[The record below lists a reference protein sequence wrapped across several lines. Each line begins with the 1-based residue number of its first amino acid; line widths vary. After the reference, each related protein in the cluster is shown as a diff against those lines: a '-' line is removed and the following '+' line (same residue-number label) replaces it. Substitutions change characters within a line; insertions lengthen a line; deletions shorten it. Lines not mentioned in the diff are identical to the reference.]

1 MWRDLIKKGAI
12 RSALWCALYLI
23 VTILAQNT
31 IFARVR
37 VWGVHAMFVPAVVIA
52 VAMFHGSIWGAVF
65 GLFAGFL
72 CDMGYPETNVL
83 FLTLLPVIGFAA
95 GMASEYLVNR
105 TLMAFLCL
113 CLLGFLL
120 TGFAQMF
127 RLWIFR
133 GAAFMPLLGAAL
145 RQAIVSLPL
154 AIPYFYISRGADRK
168 RRSTANLK
176 ETQNG

>member
-1 MWRDLIKKGAI
+1 MWRDLINKRAI

-23 VTILAQNT
+23 VTILLQNT

-37 VWGVHAMFVPAVVIA
+37 LWGVHAMFVPAVVIA
-52 VAMFHGSIWGAVF
+52 VAMFHGSVWGAVF

-72 CDMGYPETNVL
+72 CDMGYPETNIL
-83 FLTLLPVIGFAA
+83 FLTLLPVIGFGA

-105 TLMAFLCL
+105 TLMAFLFL
-113 CLLGFLL
+113 CFAGFLL

-133 GAAFMPLLGAAL
+133 GAAFFPLFGAAL
-145 RQAIVSLPL
+145 RQTIVSLPL
-154 AIPYFYISRGADRK
+154 AVPYFYLSRSAARK
-168 RRSTANLK
+168 RRIANTK
-176 ETQNG
+176 EPENG

>member
-1 MWRDLIKKGAI
+1 MWRDLIKKDAI

-37 VWGVHAMFVPAVVIA
+37 LWGLHPLIVPAVVMA
-52 VAMFHGSIWGAVF
+52 VAVFHGSVWGAVF

-83 FLTLLPVIGFAA
+83 VLTVLPVIGFLS
-95 GMASEYLVNR
+95 GMGAEYLFNR
-105 TLMAFLCL
+105 TLPAFLCL
-113 CLLGFLL
+113 CILGLLL

-127 RLWIFR
+127 RLWIFH
-133 GAAFMPLLGAAL
+133 GAAFGPLFGAAL
-145 RQAIVSLPL
+145 RQTVVSLPF
-154 AIPYFYISRGADRK
+154 AIPYYYISRGAYRK
-168 RRSTANLK
+168 RRSTANTK
-176 ETQNG
+176 EPENG